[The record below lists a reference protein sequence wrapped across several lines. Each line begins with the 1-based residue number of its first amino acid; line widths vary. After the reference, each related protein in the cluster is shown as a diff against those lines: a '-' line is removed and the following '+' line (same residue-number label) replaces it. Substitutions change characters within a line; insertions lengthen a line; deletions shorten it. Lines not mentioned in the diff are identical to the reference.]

1 MTDKQ
6 PESNQANQFWN
17 SEGLIIGISI
27 GVALT
32 VALDNFAIGI
42 AIGSGVAA
50 ALGLSQ
56 RRAGAGEEDAPDE

>member
-32 VALDNFAIGI
+32 VALDNFAIG
-42 AIGSGVAA
+42 SGVAA